1 MKRLGLV
8 GGVAALMAFGVP
20 AISFA
25 DTTLSTTNSGETDA
39 GSLINKKVVDS
50 DDQTVGTVDSVLV
63 NASGKVDAVVI
74 DVSSWLE
81 SKKLVSVPWNEMK
94 VDSKGNIETN
104 LTKASAQQAAAYEYK
119 DQTFR
124 GRVLNENNE
133 LYTPDQAAG
142 TTAATTTSTTNT
154 ATDSSTTKVGSEG
167 LKNADG
173 SLNASEVIGLKVR
186 NTQNEDVGKISE
198 VLLTNNGKAAGF
210 IVDVGGILGVGA
222 HPVRLGW
229 KDLKLHEN
237 GSDVFASIAMTKDQL
252 KQLPAAKQ

>member
-1 MKRLGLV
+1 MKRLALV

-20 AISFA
+20 AISLA
-25 DTTLSTTNSGETDA
+25 DTTLSTTSSGETDA
-39 GSLINKKVVDS
+39 GSLINKRVVDS
-50 DDQTVGTVDSVLV
+50 DNQTVGTIDSVLV

-94 VDSKGNIETN
+94 VDSKGNIETS
-104 LTKASAQQAAAYEYK
+104 LTKASAQQAASYEYK
-119 DQTFR
+119 DQTYR
-124 GRVLNENNE
+124 GRVLNDNNE

-142 TTAATTTSTTNT
+142 TTAATTSATNNE
-154 ATDSSTTKVGSEG
+154 TDSSTAKVGSEG

-186 NTQNEDVGKISE
+186 NTENQDVGKISE
-198 VLLTNNGKAAGF
+198 VLLSNNGKAAGV
-210 IVDVGGILGVGA
+210 IVDVGGILGMGA

-229 KDLKLHEN
+229 KDIKLHEN
-237 GSDVFASIAMTKDQL
+237 GSDTFASITMTKDQL